1 MPDEIVI
8 VGGGPAG
15 LAAALEAV
23 ERGAGATVVERF
35 DRVGGLCRT
44 LDFEGCRFD
53 VGPHR
58 FFTKNEEVKRL
69 FHRVLSDDAVRV
81 QRKTRIL
88 HDGTFFDYPLT
99 PLNAMMGVGMRRG
112 MAIAGSYAVA
122 RARHISAPPTI
133 ETFEDWVVD
142 RFGRRLFERFFKT
155 YTEKVWGI
163 DCQQIGAEWAAQR
176 IRGLSLPAA
185 LRDSVLKSGRSTIKT
200 LVDEFAY
207 PRLGA
212 GQTYEKMAK
221 LVEAGGGRVLTR
233 STARHIRRNGMRV
246 RALVIEDENGER
258 QEIEGRHFLASA
270 TLSETIEMFDPPPPD
285 AVLKAARALRY
296 RDHIGVNLLVA
307 GRVFPDNWIYVHDSS
322 VAMARI
328 ANYRNFS
335 SEMAGE
341 TDFNPLTVEYFAF
354 PGDALSSSSDQD
366 LIARAI
372 RELEHLRILRREQ
385 VMKSFVV
392 RSAKA
397 YPVIELGYLE
407 HVDVIRNWLDQ
418 LTNFLPIGRTGM
430 FKYNNQ
436 DHAIATGILAARN
449 VLALG
454 RFDPWLVNIDAEYHE
469 TGPAGSIV
477 ERPQPTAA

>member
-176 IRGLSLPAA
+176 IRGLMLASRCGAIRCRNRAGRRSRRWSTSSLIRGSAP
-185 LRDSVLKSGRSTIKT
+185 GRPTRRWQSSWK
-200 LVDEFAY
+200 
-207 PRLGA
+207 R
-212 GQTYEKMAK
+212 
-221 LVEAGGGRVLTR
+221 GGSRVLMR
-233 STARHIRRNGMRV
+233 STARRYPPQRN
-246 RALVIEDENGER
+246 
-258 QEIEGRHFLASA
+258 
-270 TLSETIEMFDPPPPD
+270 
-285 AVLKAARALRY
+285 ARARA
-296 RDHIGVNLLVA
+296 RHRGRERRAAGVR
-307 GRVFPDNWIYVHDSS
+307 G
-322 VAMARI
+322 
-328 ANYRNFS
+328 
-335 SEMAGE
+335 
-341 TDFNPLTVEYFAF
+341 
-354 PGDALSSSSDQD
+354 
-366 LIARAI
+366 RAI
-372 RELEHLRILRREQ
+372 SWPARRSP
-385 VMKSFVV
+385 K
-392 RSAKA
+392 RSRCSTRR
-397 YPVIELGYLE
+397 
-407 HVDVIRNWLDQ
+407 H
-418 LTNFLPIGRTGM
+418 RT
-430 FKYNNQ
+430 
-436 DHAIATGILAARN
+436 R
-449 VLALG
+449 
-454 RFDPWLVNIDAEYHE
+454 
-469 TGPAGSIV
+469 S
-477 ERPQPTAA
+477 